1 MRVTGPDQAPARRR
15 PGAAGLRVRVL
26 AGAATEP
33 PSRTGLIEIDL
44 APGAALPPHAHGD
57 AEAVVYVVAGR
68 ARVSSEGRD
77 EEVVGGAAI
86 QLDVGTEVE
95 VVNPGPDRLRLLVAF
110 APAGFE
116 DRFLGWEEASDDAA
130 LVPLRPQAVLN
141 LTGLPR
147 RQRHGTVIGALEALD
162 AGTRLVIVNDH
173 EPNGLHTQLER
184 RYGPRLGWDVRER
197 AGDHVAVAIWL
208 DRASESAA

>member
-1 MRVTGPDQAPARRR
+1 MRVTGPEEAPARRR

-26 AGAATEP
+26 AGAASTP
-33 PSRTGLIEIDL
+33 PSRTGLVEIDL
-44 APGAALPPHAHGD
+44 APGAVLPAHAHGD

-68 ARVSSEGRD
+68 ARVRSEGRD
-77 EEVVGGAAI
+77 EQAVGGAAVH
-86 QLDVGTEVE
+86 LEVGTEVE
-95 VVNPGPDRLRLLVAF
+95 VLNPGPDRLRLLVAF

-116 DRFLGWEEASDDAA
+116 GRFLGWEEASDDAA

-173 EPNGLHTQLER
+173 EPNGLRAQLER

-208 DRASESAA
+208 DAASETAT